1 MSESGFVCGP
11 VQGRVERRDGPRPL
25 GNVEKEKLGCPPRQ
39 SSMIGTWPF
48 ACKVSPGVNHPK
60 SECPGESYTFVA
72 FDRPGSGESKD
83 VHDQI
88 TRLWPWSWTDERLLL
103 TSQEM
108 VSLVPHLVK
117 TY

>member
-11 VQGRVERRDGPRPL
+11 VQGRVERKHGPVPL

-39 SSMIGTWPF
+39 SESSMIGTWPF

-72 FDRPGSGESKD
+72 FGRPGESKD
-83 VHDQI
+83 VQI
-88 TRLWPWSWTDERLLL
+88 TRLWPWSLTDERLLL
-103 TSQEM
+103 TIQEM
-108 VSLVPHLVK
+108 ASFVPHLVK
-117 TY
+117 TYRL